1 MASITRQP
9 RKEPSIPAAVRPSYD
24 AIVALT
30 DSFCREHLNDEYQAL
45 CRKLAGVLARKR
57 PSPLLR
63 GKADSWA
70 CGIVRVIGWVN
81 FLNDPSQPKHM
92 TMKDIDKGFK
102 VSESNGAARTKAI
115 RDLLK
120 VHPLD
125 VEWMLPSQVDQN
137 PMVWMIE
144 VNGLLVD
151 ARHIP
156 REIQVQAF
164 RKGLIPYIPSDQGS
178 DLDEE

>member
-1 MASITRQP
+1 
-9 RKEPSIPAAVRPSYD
+9 
-24 AIVALT
+24 
-30 DSFCREHLNDEYQAL
+30 
-45 CRKLAGVLARKR
+45 
-57 PSPLLR
+57 
-63 GKADSWA
+63 
-70 CGIVRVIGWVN
+70 
-81 FLNDPSQPKHM
+81 
-92 TMKDIDKGFK
+92 MKDIDKGFK

-125 VEWMLPSQVDQN
+125 VEWMLSSQVDQN

-156 REIQVQAF
+156 REIQEQAF
-164 RKGLIPYIPSDQGS
+164 RQGLIPYIPSDQGS
-178 DLDEE
+178 DLDED